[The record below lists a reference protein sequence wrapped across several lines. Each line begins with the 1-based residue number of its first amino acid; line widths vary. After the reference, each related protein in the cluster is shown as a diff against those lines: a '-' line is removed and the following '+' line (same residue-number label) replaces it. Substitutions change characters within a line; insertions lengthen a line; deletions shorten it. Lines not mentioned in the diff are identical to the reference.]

1 MKTKIL
7 FYFFLISFTFC
18 LFSCDT
24 NDPPPPPPPVE
35 EKVEN
40 TITVETVWQDL
51 DALQI
56 KFSKSGID
64 SLSLFSYYLYV
75 NGKEE
80 KRYTSISNETVYTD
94 TGLTE
99 GTEYRYS
106 VKAYEGEELKDT
118 SNVLQ
123 TETLSTTS
131 HDIEWE
137 VDTLGTPGNFLRD
150 VWGLDENNVWAV
162 GGLNLSEGGTVMIK
176 WDGNK
181 WEGTPLP
188 NGNFNGIYGFSD
200 TEIWCAGVRANQAY
214 IGNWNGSN
222 WKDYDWNYFQSQGF
236 TAYPLN
242 AIWGSSPEDIWA
254 VGQRGTLVHWD
265 GEKWEKVDLSLPE
278 DFIFW
283 DIHGTDSDDVYAA
296 GNVEN
301 KEFILFHY
309 DGMEWTKFLK
319 GRSGASYQNTVYTAT
334 ESLTYLLEIDNYK
347 IKNTNVELF
356 TIPGQTAVMYKIRG
370 SGSNNIVAAGEFG
383 EVFHYNGSS
392 WSKAEGISGLF
403 SKKSLR
409 SVYVTERKIFIV
421 GQELGEGASIITG
434 TIK

>member
-7 FYFFLISFTFC
+7 FYFFLLSFSFC
-18 LFSCDT
+18 LYTCDT
-24 NDPPPPPPPVE
+24 NDPPPPPPVE
-35 EKVEN
+35 EEIEN
-40 TITVETVWQDL
+40 TITVEEVWQDL

-80 KRYTSISNETVYTD
+80 KMYTSISNETVYTD

-106 VKAYEGEELKDT
+106 VKAYEGEKLKDT
-118 SNVLQ
+118 SNVLK
-123 TETLSTTS
+123 TKTLSTTS
-131 HDIEWE
+131 HEIEWE
-137 VDTLGTPGNFLRD
+137 VDTLGSPGDQLRD

-162 GGLNLSEGGTVMIK
+162 GYVEMSGTTSGIIK
-176 WDGNK
+176 WDGTSWQPYASTQGVK
-181 WEGTPLP
+181 Y
-188 NGNFNGIYGFSD
+188 GIYGFDENNLVYVGESSN
-200 TEIWCAGVRANQAY
+200 TGI
-214 IGNWNGSN
+214 IGIWNGST
-222 WKDYDWNYFQSQGF
+222 WTIYHRDYFQSQGF

-242 AIWGSSPEDIWA
+242 AVWGSSPEDIWA

-265 GEKWEKVDLSLPE
+265 GEKWKKVDLSLPE

-301 KEFILFHY
+301 EEYKLFHF
-309 DGMEWTKFLK
+309 DGNQWNEIL
-319 GRSGASYQNTVYTAT
+319 SGESGGNLQPTVYSPRRDVVYFLDLQLYRIVNGVT
-334 ESLTYLLEIDNYK
+334 EEITLPNK
-347 IKNTNVELF
+347 RSAI
-356 TIPGQTAVMYKIRG
+356 YKIRG
-370 SGSNNIVAAGEFG
+370 SGTNRIVTVGVYT
-383 EVFHYNGSS
+383 EVFYYNGSS
-392 WSKAEGISGLF
+392 WTKQEELYQRFNNEILEG
-403 SKKSLR
+403 
-409 SVYVTERKIFIV
+409 VTVIDNKIYCV
-421 GQELGEGASIITG
+421 GTDFGEGAIAITG

>member
-64 SLSLFSYYLYV
+64 SLSMFSYYLYV

-131 HDIEWE
+131 HEIEWE
-137 VDTLGTPGNFLRD
+137 VDTLGVPGDHLRD

-254 VGQRGTLVHWD
+254 VGREGTIVHWD
-265 GEKWEKVDLSLPE
+265 GEKWKKVDLSLPE

-283 DIHGTDSDDVYAA
+283 DIHGTDANNVYAA

-301 KEFILFHY
+301 EEYKLFHY
-309 DGMEWTKFLK
+309 DGTQWNEIL
-319 GRSGASYQNTVYTAT
+319 SGESGGNLQPTVYSPRRDVVYFLDLPLFRIVNGVT
-334 ESLTYLLEIDNYK
+334 EEITLPDQRSA
-347 IKNTNVELF
+347 I
-356 TIPGQTAVMYKIRG
+356 YKIRG
-370 SGSNNIVAAGEFG
+370 SGTNSIVTAGVYT
-383 EVFHYNGSS
+383 EVFYYNGSN
-392 WSKAEGISGLF
+392 WTKQEELYQRFNNEILEG
-403 SKKSLR
+403 
-409 SVYVTERKIFIV
+409 VTVIGNKVFCV
-421 GQELGEGASIITG
+421 GTDFGEGAIAIRG
-434 TIK
+434 KIK